1 VFGSRFRRKRLCKR
15 HENNTKNKDTT
26 NDFSSRTRTRTW
38 VSRTRTRTRTWA
50 PRTRTRTLNL
60 SLRTPYWQGP
70 GQGKQLWLYLLTW
83 LLRLHLDILLD
94 WLIKYHIRVVDVVVA
109 VRRCKQR
116 RTRRYYCVLV
126 ICILCILGVALGFG
140 IPFGLA
146 MTRPKSGR

>member
-60 SLRTPYWQGP
+60 SLRTPYWHWQGP
-70 GQGKQLWLYLLTW
+70 GQGNNSGFTY
-83 LLRLHLDILLD
+83 LRLHMDILLD
-94 WLIKYHIRVVDVVVA
+94 WLIKYNIRVVDVVVA

-116 RTRRYYCVLV
+116 RTRRYYCVLA
-126 ICILCILGVALGFG
+126 ICIVCILGVALGFG